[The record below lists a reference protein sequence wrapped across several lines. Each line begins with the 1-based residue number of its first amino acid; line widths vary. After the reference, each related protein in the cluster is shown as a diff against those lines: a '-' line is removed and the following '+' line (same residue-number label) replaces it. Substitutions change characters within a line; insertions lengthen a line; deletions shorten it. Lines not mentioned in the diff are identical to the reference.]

1 LISVPA
7 VAHGGTEEEPK
18 RCFTTSRPSL
28 MEIGSS
34 VGAKGRSNSKGGE
47 ERRVCAWRRKR
58 VAIATAS
65 VEQRGRSAAGHA
77 LLLLGGESEREEGVA
92 TRDSSRG
99 N

>member
-1 LISVPA
+1 
-7 VAHGGTEEEPK
+7 
-18 RCFTTSRPSL
+18 

-34 VGAKGRSNSKGGE
+34 VGAKGRSNSRGGE
-47 ERRVCAWRRKR
+47 ERRGRAWRRKR
-58 VAIATAS
+58 VATAS
-65 VEQRGRSAAGHA
+65 VEQRGRSADGHA